1 MPVRGEE
8 AGLEMG
14 GDGRL
19 EMPGARRGAHTLP
32 QQYIIS
38 PSAPLLTE
46 PKREKTSIDCCV
58 MSVFGTVVI
67 VH

>member
-8 AGLEMG
+8 ARLEMG
-14 GDGRL
+14 GVGRPG
-19 EMPGARRGAHTLP
+19 MPGARRGAHTLP
-32 QQYIIS
+32 QQYTIS
-38 PSAPLLTE
+38 PSAPLLKE